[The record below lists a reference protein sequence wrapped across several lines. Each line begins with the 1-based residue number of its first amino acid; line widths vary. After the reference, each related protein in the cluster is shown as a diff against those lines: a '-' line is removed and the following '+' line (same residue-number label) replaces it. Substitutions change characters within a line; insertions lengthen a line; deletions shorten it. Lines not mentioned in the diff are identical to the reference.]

1 MLRTKDFL
9 PPWGQKIG
17 IFCFWFFSS
26 WPSYSLPW
34 WCART
39 ESLCSPAGLATMYFV
54 CSYCHLS
61 SIRCP
66 AVLQNVFSSPQ
77 CLLSS
82 IISFV
87 LHKAYCS
94 PEYILWPAYTVMSA
108 VLHNA
113 VCHPLP
119 VCKLSNIMSG
129 VLKHFFF
136 TSKCIISS
144 IMFSVI
150 KNVLLYILLPN
161 VYCPP

>member
-9 PPWGQKIG
+9 PPWGQKIW

-82 IISFV
+82 IRCAAVLQNLFSSPQCLLSSIRCASVLQNVFSSPQCLLSSIISFV
-87 LHKAYCS
+87 LHKAYCP
-94 PEYILWPAYTVMSA
+94 PEYILWPAYR
-108 VLHNA
+108 N
-113 VCHPLP
+113 VCSP
-119 VCKLSNIMSG
+119 S
-129 VLKHFFF
+129 
-136 TSKCIISS
+136 
-144 IMFSVI
+144 
-150 KNVLLYILLPN
+150 
-161 VYCPP
+161 

>member
-82 IISFV
+82 IRCASVLQNVFSSPQCLLSSIISFV

-119 VCKLSNIMSG
+119 VCKLS
-129 VLKHFFF
+129 
-136 TSKCIISS
+136 S
-144 IMFSVI
+144 I
-150 KNVLLYILLPN
+150 L
-161 VYCPP
+161 